1 MELGS
6 EEDGVAWTPLHS
18 RVTLDTTDLGVCDLA
33 SASWHLLRVTAS
45 STAGDTTVV
54 YRVATTDGAG
64 GEAECVV
71 VEWVVKWL
79 RW

>member
-1 MELGS
+1 M
-6 EEDGVAWTPLHS
+6 AWTPLHS

-45 STAGDTTVV
+45 STAGETTVV

-64 GEAECVV
+64 GEVEGCGGGGDNGGKDAVV
-71 VEWVVKWL
+71 LVA